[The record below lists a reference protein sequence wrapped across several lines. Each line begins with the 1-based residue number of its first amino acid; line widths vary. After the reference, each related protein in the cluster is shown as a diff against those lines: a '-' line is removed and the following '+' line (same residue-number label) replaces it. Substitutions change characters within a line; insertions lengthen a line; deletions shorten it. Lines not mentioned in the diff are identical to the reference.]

1 MLNTIKNAIKIAEIR
16 KRLIMTLIL
25 IAILSIGRTM
35 VTVPNVNKE
44 AIKQLY
50 DQGTTGFL
58 SFLNLLSGGGLT
70 SFSVFALA
78 VGPYIN
84 SSIIVQLL
92 TVIIPKLEQLS
103 KEGEEG
109 RKKIQELT
117 KYLAVVFAIVQSI
130 AQIAII
136 NSMIN
141 INILNDTSF
150 RGQLL
155 VILILTTG
163 AVFLVWFAD
172 QITQYGVGNGVSLII
187 FINIISSLP
196 GALVTIYQNLNQGTR
211 QAIMIILFVV
221 MFLILLLSVIY
232 VSLAERRIPVQY
244 AGKTAANGK
253 MFKGQSTFIPIS
265 ITASCVIGI
274 IFANSVLQFPQV
286 ILQFFPDS
294 KANELLIKGIYSP
307 FNHTSVV
314 YPFVLFI
321 VIIFFVWFYTLITM
335 KPDEMAENMHKSA
348 GFIPG
353 IRPGVPTE
361 KYIEKT
367 LNKVSAFAGV
377 FAGIIAV
384 VPIIASII
392 TKNYSLSL
400 GGTSLLIVI
409 GVATEII
416 KQIESQLAMRHTSGF
431 LKR

>member
-1 MLNTIKNAIKIAEIR
+1 
-16 KRLIMTLIL
+16 MTLVL
-25 IAILSIGRTM
+25 IAIFSIGRSIL
-35 VTVPNVNKE
+35 TVPNINKE
-44 AIKQLY
+44 AIQKINE
-50 DQGTTGFL
+50 QGTTGFL

-92 TVIIPKLEQLS
+92 TVIVPKLEQLS

-117 KYLAVVFAIVQSI
+117 KYLGVIFAIVQSI
-130 AQIAII
+130 AQIAIM
-136 NSMIN
+136 NNMLQGVN
-141 INILNDTSF
+141 VLKDTSF
-150 RGQLL
+150 YGQFL
-155 VILILTTG
+155 VILTLTAG

-172 QITQYGVGNGVSLII
+172 QITQYGVGNGVSMII
-187 FINIISSLP
+187 FINIISRLP
-196 GALVTIYQNLNQGTR
+196 GALATIYANLNQGTR
-211 QAIMIILFVV
+211 QAILILLFVA
-221 MFLILLLSVIY
+221 MFIILLLSVIY

-253 MFKGQSTFIPIS
+253 MFKGQSTYIPIS

-286 ILQFFPDS
+286 ILQFFPTS
-294 KANELLIKGIYSP
+294 KVNEILLKGAYSP
-307 FNHTSVV
+307 FNHSSIV
-314 YPFVLFI
+314 YPFFLFI

-335 KPDEMAENMHKSA
+335 KPDEMAENMHKSS

-353 IRPGVPTE
+353 IRPGQPTE
-361 KYIEKT
+361 KHIERT
-367 LNKVSAFAGV
+367 LNKVSVFAGV

-409 GVATEII
+409 GVATEIV
-416 KQIESQLAMRHTSGF
+416 KQIESQLAMRHTAGF

>member
-1 MLNTIKNAIKIAEIR
+1 MLNTIKSAVKIPEIR
-16 KRLIMTLIL
+16 KRIIMTLIL
-25 IAILSIGRTM
+25 VAILGIGRM
-35 VTVPNVNKE
+35 IITVPNVNKE
-44 AIKQLY
+44 AIKQLQE
-50 DQGTTGFL
+50 QGTTGFL

-92 TVIIPKLEQLS
+92 TVIVPKLEQLS

-117 KYLAVVFAIVQSI
+117 KYLAVIFAIVQSI

-136 NSMIN
+136 NNMFSVS
-141 INILNDTSF
+141 ILNDTSF
-150 RGQLL
+150 QGQLL
-155 VILILTTG
+155 VILTLTTG

-172 QITQYGVGNGVSLII
+172 QITQYGLGNGVSLII
-187 FINIISSLP
+187 FINIISRLP
-196 GALVTIYQNLNQGTR
+196 GALSTIYNNLNQGTR
-211 QAIMIILFVV
+211 QAILIILFVT
-221 MFLILLLSVIY
+221 MFLVLLLSVIY

-253 MFKGQSTFIPIS
+253 MFKGQSTYIPIS
-265 ITASCVIGI
+265 ITATSVIGI

-286 ILQFFPDS
+286 ILQFFQKS
-294 KANELLIKGIYSP
+294 KAYELLIKGTYSP
-307 FNHTSVV
+307 FNHASII

-353 IRPGVPTE
+353 IRPGAPTE
-361 KYIEKT
+361 RYIEKT
-367 LNKVSAFAGV
+367 LNRVSIFAGI

-384 VPIIASII
+384 VPIVASII
-392 TKNYSLSL
+392 TQNYSLSL

-409 GVATEII
+409 GVATEIV
-416 KQIESQLAMRHTSGF
+416 KQIESQLAMRHTTGF

>member
-1 MLNTIKNAIKIAEIR
+1 
-16 KRLIMTLIL
+16 MTLIL
-25 IAILSIGRTM
+25 VAILSVGRTM
-35 VTVPNVNKE
+35 ITVPNVNKE

-92 TVIIPKLEQLS
+92 TVIIPRLEQLS

-109 RKKIQELT
+109 RKRISELT

-187 FINIISSLP
+187 FINIISRLP

-211 QAIMIILFVV
+211 QAILIILFVV

-294 KANELLIKGIYSP
+294 KVNDLLIKGTFSP
-307 FNHTSVV
+307 FNQSSVV

-353 IRPGVPTE
+353 IRPGAPTE

-392 TKNYSLSL
+392 TQNYSLSL

-416 KQIESQLAMRHTSGF
+416 KQIESQLAMRYTSGF

>member
-1 MLNTIKNAIKIAEIR
+1 LLNTIKNAIKIAEIR

>member
-1 MLNTIKNAIKIAEIR
+1 
-16 KRLIMTLIL
+16 MTLIL

>member
-1 MLNTIKNAIKIAEIR
+1 MLNTIKSAVKIPEIR
-16 KRLIMTLIL
+16 KRIIMTLIL
-25 IAILSIGRTM
+25 VAILSIGRTLI
-35 VTVPNVNKE
+35 TVPNVNKE

-58 SFLNLLSGGGLT
+58 SFMNLLSGGGLT

-92 TVIIPKLEQLS
+92 TVIVPRLEQLS

-136 NSMIN
+136 NSMISV
-141 INILNDTSF
+141 NILNDTSF

-155 VILILTTG
+155 VILTLTTG

-172 QITQYGVGNGVSLII
+172 QITQYGLGNGVSLII
-187 FINIISSLP
+187 FINIISRLP
-196 GALVTIYQNLNQGTR
+196 GALVTIYQNLTQGTR
-211 QAIMIILFVV
+211 QAVLIILFVV

-244 AGKTAANGK
+244 AGRTAANGK
-253 MFKGQSTFIPIS
+253 MFKGQSTYIPIS
-265 ITASCVIGI
+265 ITATCVIGI

-294 KANELLIKGIYSP
+294 KAYELLITGTYSP
-307 FNHTSVV
+307 FNHSSIV

-353 IRPGVPTE
+353 IRPGAPTE

-367 LNKVSAFAGV
+367 INKVSAFAGV

-409 GVATEII
+409 GVATEIV
-416 KQIESQLAMRHTSGF
+416 KQIESQLAMRHTTGF

>member
-1 MLNTIKNAIKIAEIR
+1 LLNTMKSAIKIPEIR
-16 KRLIMTLIL
+16 KRILTTLIL
-25 IAILSIGRTM
+25 IAILGIGRM
-35 VTVPNVNKE
+35 IITVPNVSKD

-70 SFSVFALA
+70 SFSIFALA

-92 TVIIPKLEQLS
+92 TVIVPKLEQLS

-117 KYLAVVFAIVQSI
+117 KYLAVIFAIVQSI
-130 AQIAII
+130 AQIAIV
-136 NSMIN
+136 NNMIN
-141 INILNDTSF
+141 ISIFQDSSF
-150 RGQLL
+150 GGQLL
-155 VILILTTG
+155 VILTLTTG

-172 QITQYGVGNGVSLII
+172 QITQYGMGNGVSFII
-187 FINIISSLP
+187 FINIISRLP
-196 GALVTIYQNLNQGTR
+196 GALSTIYNNLNQGTR
-211 QAIMIILFVV
+211 QAILIILFVV
-221 MFLILLLSVIY
+221 MFLVLLLSVIY

-265 ITASCVIGI
+265 ITATSVIGI

-286 ILQFFPDS
+286 ILNFFQKS
-294 KANELLIKGIYSP
+294 RAYNLLIKGTFSP
-307 FNHTSVV
+307 FNQSSVV

-353 IRPGVPTE
+353 IRPGAPTE
-361 KYIEKT
+361 KYIERT
-367 LNKVSAFAGV
+367 LNKVSV
-377 FAGIIAV
+377 FAGIFAGLIAV
-384 VPIIASII
+384 IPIIASII
-392 TKNYSLSL
+392 TQNYSLSL

-409 GVATEII
+409 GVATEFI
-416 KQIESQLAMRHTSGF
+416 KQIESQLAMRHTTGF